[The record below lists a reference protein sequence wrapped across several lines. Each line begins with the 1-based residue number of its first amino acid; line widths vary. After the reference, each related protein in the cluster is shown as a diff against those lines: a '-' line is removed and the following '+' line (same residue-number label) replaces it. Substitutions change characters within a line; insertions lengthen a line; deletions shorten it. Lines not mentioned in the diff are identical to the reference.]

1 MAASS
6 WPKQWTAFAL
16 FFFAYYGYVGILSP
30 YVSLFFA
37 GKGIP
42 AAQIGVLMSLTQAM
56 RIFGPNLW
64 GWIADRSQKR
74 VFILRLTAL
83 ATVIS
88 FAGMLFG
95 EGFAEFF
102 VIMLLV
108 NAFASALAPVAEA
121 HMLTEMRGDMT
132 HYGKLR
138 LWGSVG
144 FIVSVIVVGGLLDRF
159 GVQLMPWTALAMLA
173 LAFFASGGMQEA
185 RPVQPHYHTVSARSL
200 LKRPEV
206 LAFFSSAFLMIAAH
220 SALYVFYSLY
230 LAQLGYSKTVI
241 GLMWSLGV
249 VAEIVFFFYQAP
261 IFRRFGVRKLMTACF
276 MLAAVRFLMIGYG
289 AESLILLL
297 LAQVL
302 HAATFGV
309 HHSASIATLQHWFH
323 GPLQGRGQALFISV
337 SYGLG
342 GTLGGLFLSIV
353 WDKFGAHAVYT
364 LAALISI
371 GGAVAAECCYRWH
384 SVSKEHK

>member
-1 MAASS
+1 VATSS
-6 WPKQWTAFAL
+6 WPKQWRAFAL

-42 AAQIGVLMSLTQAM
+42 AAQIGVLMSLSQAM

-74 VFILRLTAL
+74 VHVLRLTAL
-83 ATVIS
+83 ATVVA
-88 FAGMLFG
+88 FVGMLYGRSFV
-95 EGFAEFF
+95 EFF
-102 VIMLLV
+102 LIMLLV
-108 NAFASALAPVAEA
+108 NGFSSALAPVAEA
-121 HMLTEMRGDMT
+121 HMLTEMRGDLT

-144 FIVSVIVVGGLLDRF
+144 FIIAVLAVGSLLDWQ
-159 GVQLMPWTALAMLA
+159 GVQVMPWAALSMLL
-173 LAFFASGGMQEA
+173 LAFFASCGMQNTPEVLA
-185 RPVQPHYHTVSARSL
+185 SQHTPSARSM

-206 LAFFSSAFLMIAAH
+206 MAFFVSAFLMIAAH

-230 LAQLGYSKTVI
+230 LAQLGYSKTLI

-261 IFRRFGVRKLMTACF
+261 VFRRFGVRNLMIACF
-276 MLAAVRFLMIGYG
+276 MLAALRFCMIGFG
-289 AESLILLL
+289 AESLVLLL
-297 LAQVL
+297 IAQIL

-309 HHSASIATLQHWFH
+309 HHSASIVSLQRWFH
-323 GPLQGRGQALFISV
+323 GPLQARGQALFISV

-342 GTLGGLFLSIV
+342 GTIGGLVLSIV
-353 WDKFGAHAVYT
+353 WDKFGPQMVYS
-364 LAALISI
+364 LAALMAT
-371 GGAVAAECCYRWH
+371 GGAVAAACCYRWQ
-384 SVSKEHK
+384 STSEEIK

>member
-1 MAASS
+1 MASS
-6 WPKQWTAFAL
+6 PWPKQWSAFAL
-16 FFFAYYGYVGILSP
+16 FFFAYYGYVGVLSP

-42 AAQIGVLMSLTQAM
+42 AAQIGILMSLTQGM

-74 VFILRLTAL
+74 VLVLRVTAL
-83 ATVIS
+83 VAMIS

-95 EGFAEFF
+95 RTFAEFF
-102 VIMLLV
+102 VVMLLV
-108 NAFASALAPVAEA
+108 NAFASGLAPVAEA
-121 HMLTEMRGDMT
+121 HMLTEMRGDLT

-144 FIVSVIVVGGLLDRF
+144 FIISVLLVGALMDWQ
-159 GVQLMPWTALAMLA
+159 GVHLMPWAALSLLA
-173 LAFFASGGMQEA
+173 LAFVASCRMVEA
-185 RPVQPHYHTVSARSL
+185 PQGHASHKAGSARSL
-200 LKRPEV
+200 LKRKEV

-241 GLMWSLGV
+241 GFMWSLGV

-261 IFRRFGVRKLMTACF
+261 VFRRFGVRNLMIACF
-276 MLAAVRFLMIGYG
+276 VLAALRFFMIGFG
-289 AESLILLL
+289 AESLLLL
-297 LAQVL
+297 LIAQVL
-302 HAATFGV
+302 HAATFGA
-309 HHSASIATLQHWFH
+309 HHSASIITLQYWFH
-323 GPLQGRGQALFISV
+323 GPLQARGQALFISV

-342 GTLGGLFLSIV
+342 GTIGGLFLSIV
-353 WDKFGAHAVYT
+353 WDKFGPQAVYS
-364 LAALISI
+364 LAALMALG
-371 GGAVAAECCYRWH
+371 GGAAAASCYRWH
-384 SVSKEHK
+384 ITSEENR

>member
-1 MAASS
+1 MTPFT

-16 FFFAYYGYVGILSP
+16 FYFAYYGYIGILSP

-74 VFILRLTAL
+74 VFVLRLTAL
-83 ATVIS
+83 ATVAS

-95 EGFAEFF
+95 QTFMQLFI
-102 VIMLLV
+102 VMLLV
-108 NAFASALAPVAEA
+108 NTFASALAPVAEA
-121 HMLTEMRGDMT
+121 HMLTEMRGDLT
-132 HYGKLR
+132 YYGKLR

-144 FIVSVIVVGGLLDRF
+144 FIVSVLAVGSLLDWQ
-159 GVQLMPWTALAMLA
+159 GVHLMPWAALSMLA
-173 LAFFASGGMQEA
+173 LAFCATCGMQEA
-185 RPVQPHYHTVSARSL
+185 KPAPSHHIAASARAM

-206 LAFFSSAFLMIAAH
+206 AAFFGSAFLMIAAH
-220 SALYVFYSLY
+220 AALYVFYSLY

-261 IFRRFGVRKLMTACF
+261 IFRKLGLRKLMVACF
-276 MLAAVRFLMIGYG
+276 LIAALRFLMIGYG
-289 AESLILLL
+289 AQSIVLLVI
-297 LAQVL
+297 AQIL

-309 HHSASIATLQHWFH
+309 HHSASIATLQYWFS
-323 GPLQGRGQALFISV
+323 GPLQARGQALFISV

-342 GTLGGLFLSIV
+342 GTIGGLVLSIV
-353 WDKFGAHAVYT
+353 WDKFGPQAVYT
-364 LAALISI
+364 LAALMGLA
-371 GGAVAAECCYRWH
+371 GGIAAECCYRWR
-384 SVSKEHK
+384 SILEEYR

>member
-1 MAASS
+1 MALSS

-16 FFFAYYGYVGILSP
+16 FFFAYYGYIGILSP

-42 AAQIGVLMSLTQAM
+42 AAQIGVLMSLTQVM

-74 VFILRLTAL
+74 VFVLRLTAL
-83 ATVIS
+83 ATLAS
-88 FAGMLFG
+88 FAAMLFG
-95 EGFAEFF
+95 RSFGEFF

-108 NAFASALAPVAEA
+108 NAFSSALAPVAEA
-121 HMLTEMRGDMT
+121 HMLTEMRGDLT

-144 FIVSVIVVGGLLDRF
+144 FIVAVLAVGSLMDWQ
-159 GVQLMPWTALAMLA
+159 GVQLMPWAALAMLA
-173 LAFFASGGMQEA
+173 LAFFASFGMQEA
-185 RPVQPHYHTVSARSL
+185 KPAQAHRHAGSARTL

-206 LAFFSSAFLMIAAH
+206 AAFFTSAFLMVAAH
-220 SALYVFYSLY
+220 AALYVFYSLY

-249 VAEIVFFFYQAP
+249 VAEIGFFYYQAP
-261 IFRRFGVRKLMTACF
+261 IFKKFGIRKLMIACF
-276 MLAAVRFLMIGYG
+276 FIAALRFLIIGFG
-289 AESLILLL
+289 AQSLILLL
-297 LAQVL
+297 IAQLL

-309 HHSASIATLQHWFH
+309 HHSASIATLQYWFH
-323 GPLQGRGQALFISV
+323 GPLQARGQALFIST

-342 GTLGGLFLSIV
+342 GTIGGLILSIV
-353 WDKFGAHAVYT
+353 WDKFGPQAVYT
-364 LAALISI
+364 LAALMGV
-371 GGAVAAECCYRWH
+371 GGAVAAICCYRWQ
-384 SVSKEHK
+384 SINEENR

>member
-1 MAASS
+1 MVLSS

-16 FFFAYYGYVGILSP
+16 FYFAYYGYIGILSP

-74 VFILRLTAL
+74 VFVLRLTAL
-83 ATVIS
+83 ATVAS

-95 EGFAEFF
+95 QTFIQLF
-102 VIMLLV
+102 VVMLLV

-121 HMLTEMRGDMT
+121 HMLTEMRGDLT

-144 FIVSVIVVGGLLDRF
+144 FIVAVLAVGSLLDWK
-159 GVQLMPWTALAMLA
+159 GVHLMPWTALAMLA
-173 LAFFASGGMQEA
+173 LAFLASCGMQEA
-185 RPVQPHYHTVSARSL
+185 KQEQTSHRAVSARAM

-206 LAFFSSAFLMIAAH
+206 AAFFISAFLMIAAH
-220 SALYVFYSLY
+220 AALYVFYSLY
-230 LAQLGYSKTVI
+230 LAQLGYSKTMI

-261 IFRRFGVRKLMTACF
+261 IFRKFGVRKLMVACF
-276 MLAAVRFLMIGYG
+276 LIAAVRFLMIGYG
-289 AESLILLL
+289 AESIILLL
-297 LAQVL
+297 IAQIL

-309 HHSASIATLQHWFH
+309 HHSASIASLQYWFR
-323 GPLQGRGQALFISV
+323 GPLQARGQAFFISI

-342 GTLGGLFLSIV
+342 GTLGGLILSVV
-353 WDKFGAHAVYT
+353 WDKSGPQAVYT
-364 LAALISI
+364 LAALMALA
-371 GGAVAAECCYRWH
+371 GALAATCCYRWQ
-384 SVSKEHK
+384 SVLEELK

>member
-1 MAASS
+1 MAPSS

-64 GWIADRSQKR
+64 GWIADRGQKR
-74 VFILRLTAL
+74 VFVLRLTAL
-83 ATVIS
+83 ATVVS
-88 FAGMLFG
+88 FSGMLFG
-95 EGFAEFF
+95 QTFAEFF
-102 VIMLLV
+102 IIMLLV

-121 HMLTEMRGDMT
+121 HMLTEMRGDLT

-144 FIVSVIVVGGLLDRF
+144 FILSVLVVGSLLDWR
-159 GVQLMPWTALAMLA
+159 GVQLMPWAALVMLA
-173 LAFFASGGMQEA
+173 LAFFASCGMQEA
-185 RPVQPHYHTVSARSL
+185 KPVAAHHHAGSARSL

-206 LAFFSSAFLMIAAH
+206 AAFFVSAFLMIAAH
-220 SALYVFYSLY
+220 AALYVFYSLY

-249 VAEIVFFFYQAP
+249 IAEIVFFFYQAP
-261 IFRRFGVRKLMTACF
+261 IFRRFGIRKLMIACF
-276 MLAAVRFLMIGYG
+276 LIAAVRFLMIGFG
-289 AESLILLL
+289 AQSLILLL
-297 LAQVL
+297 LAQLL

-309 HHSASIATLQHWFH
+309 HHSASIATLQYWFH
-323 GPLQGRGQALFISV
+323 GPLQARGQALFISM

-342 GTLGGLFLSIV
+342 GTIGGLILSIV
-353 WDKFGAHAVYT
+353 WDKFGPQTVYT
-364 LAALISI
+364 LAALM
-371 GGAVAAECCYRWH
+371 GVAGAIAAGCCYRWQ
-384 SVSKEHK
+384 SIFEENR

>member
-1 MAASS
+1 MAFSD
-6 WPKQWTAFAL
+6 WPKQWRAFAL
-16 FFFAYYGYVGILSP
+16 FFFAYYGYIGILSP

-42 AAQIGVLMSLTQAM
+42 AAQIGVLMSLTQGM

-74 VFILRLTAL
+74 VFVLRMTAL
-83 ATVIS
+83 AAVAS
-88 FAGMLFG
+88 FAGMLYGQTFM
-95 EGFAEFF
+95 EFF
-102 VIMLLV
+102 VVMLLV

-121 HMLTEMRGDMT
+121 HMLTEMRGDLT

-144 FIVSVIVVGGLLDRF
+144 FIVSVLVVGSLLDWK
-159 GVQLMPWTALAMLA
+159 GVHLMPWAALALLA
-173 LAFFASGGMQEA
+173 LAFFSSCRMQEA
-185 RPVQPHYHTVSARSL
+185 AQVQIVHKVGSARSL
-200 LKRPEV
+200 LKRREV
-206 LAFFSSAFLMIAAH
+206 LAFFSSTFLMIAAH

-249 VAEIVFFFYQAP
+249 VAEIVFFYYQAP
-261 IFRRFGVRKLMTACF
+261 IFRKFGIRKLMIACLL
-276 MLAAVRFLMIGYG
+276 LAAVRFFMIGFG
-289 AESLILLL
+289 AQSLALLL
-297 LAQVL
+297 IAQVL

-309 HHSASIATLQHWFH
+309 HHSASIASLQRWFH
-323 GPLQGRGQALFISV
+323 GPLQARGQALFISV

-342 GTLGGLFLSIV
+342 GTFGGLFFSIV
-353 WDKFGAHAVYT
+353 WDKFGPQAVYSS
-364 LAALISI
+364 AALMAI
-371 GGAVAAECCYRWH
+371 GGATAAQCCYRWQTT
-384 SVSKEHK
+384 SEERI